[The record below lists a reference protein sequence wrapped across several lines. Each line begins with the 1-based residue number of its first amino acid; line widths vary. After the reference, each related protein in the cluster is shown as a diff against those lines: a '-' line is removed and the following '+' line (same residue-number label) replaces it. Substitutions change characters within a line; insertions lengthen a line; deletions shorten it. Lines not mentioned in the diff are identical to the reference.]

1 MDNSEIALMYSG
13 GLDTTYT
20 ALQLAEKFSKVH
32 LLTFCNGVCIR
43 PHVSRRHVCMLREK
57 FGNDKFEHVV
67 IPVEEIFAL
76 IKKKSIWKDMVSYR
90 SPLLFDLCCRLSME
104 VATILY
110 CLPRGIKYA
119 TDGNN
124 PSTQGEMFLQQ
135 REYLKMADDFFA
147 RYDIKIIRTHKIFDS
162 RDKISRKLDEAGMDT
177 GVRWLKIFGIS
188 TQLFTQ
194 PFCLWAPVAFL
205 FTSRLRKLPFIKYFA
220 LSTSEAIKF
229 RTQKEEMVRPFID
242 YFKSDY
248 SISSERPCMSKL
260 SRFFK
265 CISPKN

>member
-1 MDNSEIALMYSG
+1 MDRNEIALMYSG

-43 PHVSRRHVCMLREK
+43 PHVSRRHVCMLQEK
-57 FGNDKFEHVV
+57 FGKDKFEHVV

-76 IKKKSIWKDMVSYR
+76 IKKDIWKDMVNCR

-104 VATILY
+104 VAAILY
-110 CLPRGIKYA
+110 CLPRGVKYV

-124 PSTQGEMFLQQ
+124 PHTQGEIFLQQ
-135 REYLKMADDFFA
+135 REYLNMADEFFSG
-147 RYDIKIIRTHKIFDS
+147 YGIEIIRAHKILNS
-162 RDKISRKLDEAGMDT
+162 RDKISKKLGEAGIET
-177 GVRWLKIFGIS
+177 GIRWLKFLGIT

-220 LSTSEAIKF
+220 LSTGEAIKF
-229 RTQKEEMVRPFID
+229 RAQKEELIRPFID

-248 SISSERPCMSKL
+248 HISAERPCMSKL

-265 CISPKN
+265 CVSPKD